1 MIWLWEREGQR
12 LTYEVRRLDEV
23 NQYELL
29 VTYPDGTEEAETFT
43 EPGVL
48 LERSFNWK
56 ERLESEG
63 WRALP
68 PW

>member
-12 LTYEVRRLDEV
+12 LTYEVRRLGED
-23 NQYELL
+23 NRYELL
-29 VTYPDGTEEAETFT
+29 VTYPDGTEDTETFA
-43 EPGVL
+43 EPAAFL
-48 LERSFNWK
+48 DRSFDWK
-56 ERLESEG
+56 DRLESEG

>member
-12 LTYEVRRLDEV
+12 LTYEVRRLDEPRR
-23 NQYELL
+23 YELL
-29 VTYPDGTEEAETFT
+29 VTYPDGTEETETFA
-43 EPGVL
+43 EPTAL
-48 LERSFNWK
+48 LDRSFAWK
-56 ERLESEG
+56 DRLETEG